1 MKIQRQLLGLLLL
14 CFVFGAILSVTAQA
28 YGAVPSGE
36 HGATGTVADNLLKS
50 FHDRFK
56 SFEEKIYTAA
66 KGLFAALFLCQFVWA
81 VLQLFLQE
89 SLTFA
94 AVVATV
100 VRQIMMGGF
109 FYWFLVDRTILTSI
123 VSSFEQLA
131 SSGLKISELLFLME
145 NSAETLMRYVAQ
157 STSALSG
164 FALFLTALLTCI
176 IMAFAVTTAV
186 GYWAIVMLENYIVA
200 SLGVI
205 LLGFGGSEY
214 TRNYALSYIKTLV
227 HIGFKLFLCT
237 VIVQVG
243 VIAMRKTVGITDAEL
258 SSESVNQLC
267 LLLIAQSFFFLA
279 LVKVIPQ
286 IADTLI
292 AGVSM
297 GIGHGGAMIR
307 SGWGGAAALGGG
319 LAMGAGRVA
328 GGTVAGTAAA
338 TGAAA
343 NAYHTSRQS
352 GRGISRSAMSGAGG
366 FLGQSVLGVGT
377 TVQNV
382 FRGVRNNLADHGI
395 LRTRGPQADMSGA
408 VKGQVSG
415 VWSKHREL
423 KTIDEV
429 RQQSSMSA
437 PDATSVVSE
446 NAQNASKTENASA
459 ATQAQQG
466 GGRGSKGKNDETHV
480 SNLSGEALKAPT
492 AEELSKRLG
501 VGDDV

>member
-1 MKIQRQLLGLLLL
+1 MKKQRRLLAFLLL
-14 CFVFGAILSVTAQA
+14 CLIFGAILSAIPACAAPTDT
-28 YGAVPSGE
+28 GA
-36 HGATGTVADNLLKS
+36 AADTLIKD
-50 FHDRFK
+50 FHEKFK
-56 SFEEKIYTAA
+56 SFEDKIYTAA
-66 KGLFAALFLCQFVWA
+66 KGLFAGLFLCQFVWA
-81 VLQLFLQE
+81 VIQLCLQE
-89 SLTFA
+89 SLSFA
-94 AVVATV
+94 AVVATI
-100 VRQIMMGGF
+100 VRQVMMGGF
-109 FYWFLVDRTILTSI
+109 FYWFLADRTILASI
-123 VSSFEQLA
+123 VQSFEQLA
-131 SSGLKISELLFLME
+131 SSGLKISELLYMMEEAARRLMG
-145 NSAETLMRYVAQ
+145 YVAQ

-164 FALFLTALLTCI
+164 FALFITALVACV
-176 IMAFAVTTAV
+176 IMIFAITTAT
-186 GYWAIVMLENYIVA
+186 GYWAIVMLENYVVA

-205 LLGFGGSEY
+205 LLGFGGSDY

-237 VIVQVG
+237 IIVQVG
-243 VIAMRKTVGITDAEL
+243 VISMNITIHVGDAEIT
-258 SSESVNQLC
+258 SESINRMC
-267 LLLIAQSFFFLA
+267 FLLIGQSLFFLA
-279 LVKVIPQ
+279 IVKIIPQ

-319 LAMGAGRVA
+319 LAMGAGRVV
-328 GGTVAGTAAA
+328 GGMVAGTAAA